1 MSATKDQI
9 SYLETLEAIASD
21 VIRPAAAEI
30 DQSGLFPRAALS
42 ALSKAGLLS
51 LISAT
56 DVGGSGQGLRAAVL
70 AVERV
75 ARECGST
82 AMVLC
87 MHYAATAVIED
98 HGGPA

>member
-1 MSATKDQI
+1 MQNPKHEI
-9 SYLETLEAIASD
+9 PYLETLEAIAVD

-30 DQSGLFPRAALS
+30 DQSSSFPRAAVD
-42 ALSKAGLLS
+42 ALSKAGLLG

-56 DVGGSGQGLRAAVL
+56 DVGGTGQGLRAAVM

-82 AMVLC
+82 AMFYVC
-87 MHYAATAVIED
+87 TM
-98 HGGPA
+98 PRQQ

>member
-1 MSATKDQI
+1 MSVTKSQI
-9 SYLETLEAIASD
+9 PYLETLEEVAVD
-21 VIRPAAAEI
+21 VIRPSAAEI
-30 DQSGLFPRAALS
+30 DQSGAFPRAAVN
-42 ALSKAGLLS
+42 ALSKAGLLG

-56 DVGGSGQGLRAAVL
+56 AVGGAGLGLREAVL

-87 MHYAATAVIED
+87 MHYADRSAAHRV
-98 HGGPA
+98 